1 MSKKYVNTLA
11 YMYMYLSSLIFVHVY
26 SDKNM
31 KCKLSATL
39 VRIKVYTVKLVLRSH
54 LWDKD
59 KMAL

>member
-1 MSKKYVNTLA
+1 
-11 YMYMYLSSLIFVHVY
+11 MYMYLSSLIFVHVY

-39 VRIKVYTVKLVLRSH
+39 VSIKVYTVKPVLRSH